1 MTLTLIQRNPDASA
15 APRQAEF
22 RAPGGTLGRDP
33 ANHLVLPDESGKLC
47 RVQAALRVD
56 PYACRLRNLSSMSFV
71 SVNDVPLAAGQELSI
86 APGDTLRIG
95 AYVLG
100 VEVTQPAVAAA
111 AGPSTAP
118 TLGPVAAA
126 GFVAAPPAAP
136 TSVAAAAVSPTP
148 VSPAVVSTA
157 GVSTAAVSMAAPA
170 AAPRAPEPLYAPEPI
185 PEPPRAPAAAPQP
198 AAVAS
203 ESAARAPVD
212 RDPVDRDP
220 VDRDP
225 IPPAPSAAP
234 HPMAPPDFPD
244 LSDFDALGKPPA
256 GDRDPLLSAAPAPLA
271 PEPEPQQPPEDVF
284 SGLFGPG
291 TLPVGTVSDVSAH
304 PFEMESAQK
313 RNAAD
318 PLSHLPRGDASVSR
332 PQRDPL
338 AMFDA
343 PHGGH
348 DVFADQTP
356 STLPAHDP
364 LTSMRSDPVRD
375 TLQRPRESDGRMST
389 RDNAPM
395 SGSFLRPAAPRAPAR
410 TGNER
415 GTDRSHGDRSHGD
428 RVHGDRVHGDRT
440 RGGHDNDH

>member
-1 MTLTLIQRNPDASA
+1 MTLTLIQRNPDASG
-15 APRQAEF
+15 APRRAEF
-22 RAPGGTLGRDP
+22 HAPGGTLGRDP
-33 ANHLVLPDESGKLC
+33 ANHLVLPDASGMLC

-56 PYACRLRNLSSMSFV
+56 PYACRLRNLSSMSKV

-100 VEVTQPAVAAA
+100 VELSQAAA
-111 AGPSTAP
+111 ATAAQAGSAP
-118 TLGPVAAA
+118 PLGPVAATTVA
-126 GFVAAPPAAP
+126 APVAAAPVAAAPVAAPVAAAQPVAAEAPRQPEPPAAAPPA
-136 TSVAAAAVSPTP
+136 S
-148 VSPAVVSTA
+148 
-157 GVSTAAVSMAAPA
+157 A
-170 AAPRAPEPLYAPEPI
+170 AAP
-185 PEPPRAPAAAPQP
+185 
-198 AAVAS
+198 V
-203 ESAARAPVD
+203 
-212 RDPVDRDP
+212 
-220 VDRDP
+220 
-225 IPPAPSAAP
+225 
-234 HPMAPPDFPD
+234 PMAPPDFPD

-256 GDRDPLLSAAPAPLA
+256 GDPDPLLTGAPAAAEPA
-271 PEPEPQQPPEDVF
+271 PAPQQPPEDVF

-304 PFEMESAQK
+304 PFEMDSAQA

-364 LTSMRSDPVRD
+364 LQPMRSDPVRD
-375 TLQRPRESDGRMST
+375 TLQRPRDTDDRISA
-389 RDNAPM
+389 RDHASM
-395 SGSFLRPAAPRAPAR
+395 GGSFLRPASPRAPSQPGAER
-410 TGNER
+410 GGNGRDRNNER
-415 GTDRSHGDRSHGD
+415 
-428 RVHGDRVHGDRT
+428 
-440 RGGHDNDH
+440 

>member
-1 MTLTLIQRNPDASA
+1 MTLTLIQRNPDASG
-15 APRQAEF
+15 APRRADF

-33 ANHLVLPDESGKLC
+33 ANHLVLPDDTGTLC

-56 PYACRLRNLSSMSFV
+56 PYACRLRNLSSMSQV
-71 SVNDVPLAAGQELSI
+71 SINDVPLAAGQELSI

-100 VEVTQPAVAAA
+100 VELSQ
-111 AGPSTAP
+111 
-118 TLGPVAAA
+118 
-126 GFVAAPPAAP
+126 AAPPAAQTGTAYAP
-136 TSVAAAAVSPTP
+136 EPVAA
-148 VSPAVVSTA
+148 
-157 GVSTAAVSMAAPA
+157 TAAPSAVTATARAPEPMPAEPQYAPDPAPQEAARVSVSAPPVATHAA
-170 AAPRAPEPLYAPEPI
+170 AAPRQ
-185 PEPPRAPAAAPQP
+185 PEPPAVAPA
-198 AAVAS
+198 
-203 ESAARAPVD
+203 
-212 RDPVDRDP
+212 
-220 VDRDP
+220 
-225 IPPAPSAAP
+225 
-234 HPMAPPDFPD
+234 PMAPPDFPD
-244 LSDFDALGKPPA
+244 LSDFDAVGKSPA
-256 GDRDPLLSAAPAPLA
+256 GGPDPLLAAAPAAAAPAPA
-271 PEPEPQQPPEDVF
+271 PQQPPEDVF

-304 PFEMESAQK
+304 PFELDSAQA

-364 LTSMRSDPVRD
+364 LQPMRSDPVRD
-375 TLQRPRESDGRMST
+375 TLQRPREDDRVST

-395 SGSFLRPAAPRAPAR
+395 SGSFLRPAAPREPAR
-410 TGNER
+410 PGADRNGNDR
-415 GTDRSHGDRSHGD
+415 GNDR
-428 RVHGDRVHGDRT
+428 
-440 RGGHDNDH
+440 